1 MNIFC
6 AESLSFVIFAMMAR
20 ERSDPGMNVAV
31 AKISE
36 EEGLSLHYVYPEGE
50 PALAG
55 GEASLTGRCEL
66 DLRATRADD
75 EVELIGS
82 VTAAVRFECDRCLRS
97 LSVPIEQSFDLL
109 YVPPLKAGDERELGD
124 DDLSIGFYQGG
135 TIELDD
141 VVREQ
146 VELALPMTRLCTQEC
161 EGLCPDCG
169 ANLNEVKCSCAANRA
184 DERWAA
190 LSELKSKLN

>member
-1 MNIFC
+1 MNI
-6 AESLSFVIFAMMAR
+6 V
-20 ERSDPGMNVAV
+20 V

-36 EEGLSLHYVYPEGE
+36 EEGLSLQYVYPEGE
-50 PALAG
+50 PALVGEEAG
-55 GEASLTGRCEL
+55 LIGRCEL
-66 DLRATRADD
+66 NLRATRAGD

-82 VTAAVRFECDRCLRS
+82 LNATIGFECDRCLKP
-97 LSVPIEQSFDLL
+97 LSVPVEQSFDLH
-109 YVPPLKAGDERELGD
+109 YVPPLKAGDERELGA
-124 DDLSIGFYQGG
+124 DDLSTGFYQGE
-135 TIELDD
+135 TIDLDD

-146 VELALPMTRLCTQEC
+146 VELALPMTRLCTEEC

-169 ANLNEVKCSCAANRA
+169 ANLNDAKCACKLNRA